1 MDIRIDT
8 RFFSH
13 PKTMKLISRMGADG
27 VCSLLRLWLWSAENR
42 PSGFLHGLNDED
54 IDLIAGGGQIRPDQ
68 TSSSSFTQ
76 LAKELGWIDT
86 GEDGGLY
93 LHEWAQYNPWVSDA
107 PSRSDKARFSKLA
120 SVAPAAYFKL
130 VEEGRNSITAEE
142 YRAVVN
148 QMNDSPAK
156 RKRAAYIAPAPSPSP
171 SPAPALDMN
180 QLLRVYRDFPGYRAE
195 LEYKERIWLGEL
207 EKRFSELDITEELKK
222 AKSWIELKQDF
233 QVKNSRAYIIKWLE
247 RVQKER
253 S

>member
-1 MDIRIDT
+1 MDVRIDT

-27 VCSLLRLWLWSAENR
+27 VCSLLRLWLWAAENR
-42 PSGFLHGLNDED
+42 PSGYLHGLSDED
-54 IDLIAGGGQIRPDQ
+54 IDLIAGGGQTRPDQ
-68 TSSSSFTQ
+68 TSSSSSFAQ
-76 LAKELGWIDT
+76 LAMELGWIDT
-86 GEDGGLY
+86 GENGLY

-120 SVAPAAYFKL
+120 SVAPAAYLRL

-148 QMNDSPAK
+148 QMNDSTTK
-156 RKRAAYIAPAPSPSP
+156 RKRAADIAPAPSPSP
-171 SPAPALDMN
+171 SPSHADDMIR
-180 QLLRVYRDFPGYRAE
+180 LLRAYRAFPGYKAE
-195 LEYKERIWLGEL
+195 LEYKERNWLGEL
-207 EKRFSELDITEELKK
+207 EKRFSDIDIIEELKK
-222 AKSWIELKQDF
+222 AKNWIELKQDF